1 MATPPNPKTVRLDAP
16 DRNFKLTLQERESI
30 RAGFDVDALE
40 RLLAAV
46 EAPVRPLILSRF
58 QKTARP
64 GEPSRAWVKMGDPAL
79 QPLLDEVWAPMWEQ
93 HPEMIDKETKDFPGR
108 EIARQRRNARAQP

>member
-1 MATPPNPKTVRLDAP
+1 MSTPPNPTTIRLDAP
-16 DRNFKLTLQERESI
+16 DPNFKLTLQERESI
-30 RAGFDVDALE
+30 RPGFDVDALE

-58 QKTARP
+58 QTTRP
-64 GEPSRAWVKMGDPAL
+64 GEPSRAWVRMGDPAL

-93 HPEMIDKETKDFPGR
+93 HPEMLDKETKDFPGR
-108 EIARQRRNARAQP
+108 EIARQRRGRRGNH